1 MITVYMGGTD
11 ETKKYGVDKVVF
23 LGIFVLGLLIARFI
37 IASRSAILLS
47 GPIKLDYAGLAA
59 SVPVG
64 KGWRSEKQWEYQEN
78 AFTLS
83 SVFESSSGVVSVRCR
98 YLLLAANAS
107 SDVLF
112 DARASLVGGVIAK
125 TGQAPI
131 GQPGP
136 AFATGP
142 QGGFPASIDW
152 VQIIKPRTLS
162 DMVFGIVQLPNNRQ
176 LDIEVY
182 QNTGDIDL
190 AEIVFE
196 RVAES
201 LSFEDNPLFAAGGEI
216 IAEVKSRGLESFLP
230 SPYPAGPQDAA
241 QSDYQSRESFF
252 LISDAR
258 GKSIGFTLEGLAVQA
273 QAAGSLSSAKWNIVG
288 ASFYYLRRPYARE
301 QLTFF
306 QSDGRFDEFAWQSRT
321 SSINGT
327 SGTEIVLG
335 EDDIM
340 TIRKVGSP
348 TRDRH
353 YRVSPSAIPDI
364 LSNLI
369 FGPLLDSGHEKIL
382 VDVIQAEGT
391 ILPVL
396 VSKAEP
402 KDFAG
407 DEDAAYVLTVEFLD
421 GQGFSES
428 LYLDE
433 QRRVSKR
440 LLRRG
445 GRYLIERT
453 SAEDIAEQ
461 FDERA
466 DYILNFPFYQLQD
479 KLEHPFSNDLA
490 E

>member
-1 MITVYMGGTD
+1 M
-11 ETKKYGVDKVVF
+11 
-23 LGIFVLGLLIARFI
+23 VL
-37 IASRSAILLS
+37 
-47 GPIKLDYAGLAA
+47 
-59 SVPVG
+59 
-64 KGWRSEKQWEYQEN
+64 
-78 AFTLS
+78 
-83 SVFESSSGVVSVRCR
+83 
-98 YLLLAANAS
+98 
-107 SDVLF
+107 
-112 DARASLVGGVIAK
+112 
-125 TGQAPI
+125 
-131 GQPGP
+131 
-136 AFATGP
+136 
-142 QGGFPASIDW
+142 
-152 VQIIKPRTLS
+152 
-162 DMVFGIVQLPNNRQ
+162 GIVQLPNNRQ

-196 RVAES
+196 HVAES
-201 LSFEDNPLFAAGGEI
+201 LSFEDNPFFKAGGEI
-216 IAEVKSRGLESFLP
+216 IAEVKNRGLESFL
-230 SPYPAGPQDAA
+230 SYPYPAGPQDTS

-258 GKSIGFTLEGLAVQA
+258 GGSIGFTLEGLTVQT
-273 QAAGSLSSAKWNIVG
+273 QTAGSSSSAKWNILG

-306 QSDGRFDEFAWQSRT
+306 QSDERFDEFAWQSRT
-321 SSINGT
+321 SGINGT
-327 SGTEIVLG
+327 SGTEIALG
-335 EDDIM
+335 ENDIM
-340 TIRKVGSP
+340 TIRKVGAP
-348 TRDRH
+348 AREQH
-353 YRVSPSAIPDI
+353 YRVGPTAIPDI

-369 FGPLLDSGHEKIL
+369 FGPLLDSGHEKIF
-382 VDVIQAEGT
+382 VDIIEPEGT
-391 ILPVL
+391 ILPLL

-433 QRRVSKR
+433 QRRVLKR

-461 FDERA
+461 FNERA

-479 KLEHPFSNDLA
+479 KLERPFSNGL
-490 E
+490 EE